1 QVIKLKGYGG
11 PGANGGPAGD
21 LYITFN
27 IADDPSFKRVGDN
40 LYTTKN
46 IDLYTAVLGG
56 DVIVDTL
63 SGKVKLKVAAGT
75 QNGER
80 VRLKDKGFP
89 VYKEPNQFGDLYV
102 SFQIDIPT
110 NLSEKEKA
118 LFTELSNLSQ
128 KK

>member
-1 QVIKLKGYGG
+1 M
-11 PGANGGPAGD
+11 
-21 LYITFN
+21 
-27 IADDPSFKRVGDN
+27 
-40 LYTTKN
+40 
-46 IDLYTAVLGG
+46 
-56 DVIVDTL
+56 IVDTL

-102 SFQIDIPT
+102 SFHVNIPT
-110 NLSEKEKA
+110 DLSEKEKE
-118 LFTELSNLSQ
+118 LFSELSKLSQ